1 MGSHQ
6 RYIRYFCSQKIERI
20 LNRFLKIDSSP
31 VTFGLN
37 ELIFEDP
44 VWKNRKEADKLN
56 AKRLGSLFTQALI
69 EQHDLKELEIN
80 PWKET
85 KKTLSQIKFQSQT
98 KQWKEPKELFCKSDN
113 IEGIRPNL
121 ETLICGFAPEQTQL
135 DEEIF
140 KCEEA
145 LHFFKICRD
154 GFREPSIETILEWC
168 RSITTVEKKTNF
180 CRFLLGFEATPYELC
195 DLIIEEDPQLNG
207 IAWLSPKGLRKFLES
222 ESLLEDNENNQLLA
236 KLGLLHDEPGPEP
249 PAPPHRPPTS
259 LKELLDEFRKR
270 KSNILK
276 YYNEV
281 FYPEGIAPEITDD
294 WEDSETDSKIR
305 KEWLKIFM
313 ASMTFRFGYVRPES
327 TRNFILQCQNNGSLD
342 TFANPDTEPLEWLN
356 LLEKWIDH
364 QDHSDQ
370 MFFQMVGCFPSF
382 YKFSK
387 YLSTYVRNIFTF
399 LESDNS
405 DSKAITKLGY
415 NTELDGTGISAP
427 MFTRDVSLGCHF
439 IMAEFARI
447 TGVAVGTCF
456 HNHCFLPKLA
466 LKDI

>member
-1 MGSHQ
+1 MGSH
-6 RYIRYFCSQKIERI
+6 RGILDTSVSQKIERI

-31 VTFGLN
+31 LTFGLN
-37 ELIFEDP
+37 ELILEDP

-56 AKRLGSLFTQALI
+56 AKRLGSLFTEVLI
-69 EQHDLKELEIN
+69 EQHDLKDLEIN

-135 DEEIF
+135 DEEIV

-168 RSITTVEKKTNF
+168 RSITTVEKKTHF

-259 LKELLDEFRKR
+259 LKELLYEFRKR
-270 KSNILK
+270 KSNILR

-281 FYPEGIAPEITDD
+281 FYPEGIEPKITDD
-294 WEDSETDSKIR
+294 WEDSETDSK
-305 KEWLKIFM
+305 
-313 ASMTFRFGYVRPES
+313 
-327 TRNFILQCQNNGSLD
+327 
-342 TFANPDTEPLEWLN
+342 
-356 LLEKWIDH
+356 
-364 QDHSDQ
+364 
-370 MFFQMVGCFPSF
+370 
-382 YKFSK
+382 
-387 YLSTYVRNIFTF
+387 
-399 LESDNS
+399 
-405 DSKAITKLGY
+405 LGKS
-415 NTELDGTGISAP
+415 G
-427 MFTRDVSLGCHF
+427 
-439 IMAEFARI
+439 
-447 TGVAVGTCF
+447 
-456 HNHCFLPKLA
+456 
-466 LKDI
+466 